1 VDEIMLFIYI
11 YTYIYT
17 YIHRLSVDGIMLSR
31 YFSRHT
37 QTLGVLEV
45 DSSALISK
53 TVSAQMDD
61 ADMKRKER
69 VRILKRLRGEQF
81 NKEEEEAS
89 MKQWAHRTK
98 HKLGLRLLTEAG
110 SSWRVCHIQH
120 SGRFC
125 SSSRSLLTLAWFTQA
140 DLGHHNG
147 DHIKRVFKK
156 FDSGGAG
163 TIDARY

>member
-1 VDEIMLFIYI
+1 MLKCLASIISSTVDEIMLFI
-11 YTYIYT
+11 YIYT

-69 VRILKRLRGEQF
+69 AHTETLAGRAIQQRRGGGV
-81 NKEEEEAS
+81 NEAVGAS
-89 MKQWAHRTK
+89 NQAQTRSSFAHRGREFVE
-98 HKLGLRLLTEAG
+98 GLSHT
-110 SSWRVCHIQH
+110 
-120 SGRFC
+120 
-125 SSSRSLLTLAWFTQA
+125 T
-140 DLGHHNG
+140 
-147 DHIKRVFKK
+147 
-156 FDSGGAG
+156 
-163 TIDARY
+163 